1 MTLLSD
7 PTRLGPSYQVIYQ
20 VTFHTKSVT
29 TRAEGRIIAG
39 ASGRTIAR
47 AHFFA
52 MPTRPRFFCR
62 KAIFVEKTSPKNRCR
77 QLVLSWRLLKNFD
90 ENSQKIRTTDTSVLN
105 CRKFVNYLL

>member
-20 VTFHTKSVT
+20 VTFHTESVT

-52 MPTRPRFFCR
+52 MPTRPRFFLSESTFCR
-62 KAIFVEKTSPKNRCR
+62 KNFAKKSVSPTSAQLAIA
-77 QLVLSWRLLKNFD
+77 
-90 ENSQKIRTTDTSVLN
+90 QK
-105 CRKFVNYLL
+105 F